1 MNNDREIHDRLT
13 EVFQQVFVDEG
24 LILRDEMTSRDIAG
38 WDSVAHI
45 NLMFGIEQAF
55 GIRFRGNELAEQA
68 DIGQLKRFLAKA
80 AK

>member
-24 LILRDEMTSRDIAG
+24 LTLRDEMTSHDIAG
-38 WDSVAHI
+38 WDSVTHI

-55 GIRFRGNELAEQA
+55 GMRFRGNELAEQA
-68 DIGQLKRFLAKA
+68 DIGQLKRFLAKS